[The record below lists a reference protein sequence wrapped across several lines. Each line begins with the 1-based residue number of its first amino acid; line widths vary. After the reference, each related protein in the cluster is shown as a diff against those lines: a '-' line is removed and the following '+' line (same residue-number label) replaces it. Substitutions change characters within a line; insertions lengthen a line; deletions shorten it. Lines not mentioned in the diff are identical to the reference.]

1 MKKYY
6 RLFVADNLWD
16 GEGWSVNDLYEQ
28 PFILAIP
35 EEAEKD
41 DILAALKKDGLLRK
55 RLRYDVEDLGDDDL
69 LIYYLT
75 DFQCVLNLRVIQE
88 EDLEREKG
96 YRYGIM
102 GQPTRVINVK
112 AKRGVK
118 R

>member
-6 RLFVADNLWD
+6 RLFAADNLWD
-16 GEGWSVNDLYEQ
+16 GEGWSVNDFYEQ

-35 EEAEKD
+35 EEATKD
-41 DILAALKKDGLLRK
+41 DILAALKNEGLLRK
-55 RLRYDVEDLGDDDL
+55 RLRYDVEDVGSDEL

-88 EDLEREKG
+88 EGLEREKG

-102 GQPTRVINVK
+102 SQPTRVVNV
-112 AKRGVK
+112 RLS
-118 R
+118 